1 MESLCFYWALRNNCC
16 FNLLFSLHFENFGVM
31 SVKIT
36 RNLGLNLCVFVL
48 EAVEE

>member
-1 MESLCFYWALRNNCC
+1 MCIRDR
-16 FNLLFSLHFENFGVM
+16 LFSLHFENFGVM